1 MSLPSVPD
9 TRHGEPS
16 TAIEN
21 KKKLRRAL
29 LDLRKQL
36 TDEDRACFDRKI
48 GRQVACYLE
57 SHDFK
62 SLGVYLPIRNEPHL
76 YDFYTELAKHVP
88 LSLPVTRE
96 KDLPLQY
103 VRWKPEDPLVEGTY
117 GVAVPEKQEP
127 VTMPEALLIPCVG
140 YTRNRFRLGYGGGF
154 FDRTLACHP
163 STHTI
168 GIAYSCLL
176 TDFTTEENDI
186 PLACIITENGIVL

>member
-1 MSLPSVPD
+1 MKTVPVLIEKSAAKLPVISSR
-9 TRHGEPS
+9 TTSNRLAFICPS
-16 TAIEN
+16 ETNRI
-21 KKKLRRAL
+21 
-29 LDLRKQL
+29 
-36 TDEDRACFDRKI
+36 C
-48 GRQVACYLE
+48 
-57 SHDFK
+57 
-62 SLGVYLPIRNEPHL
+62 
-76 YDFYTELAKHVP
+76 
-88 LSLPVTRE
+88 SLPVTRE